1 MPSRSTREI
10 TGQTWRRRWRR
21 IAVVIAFVSVS
32 QAACRSSQAALTQLM
47 EARRLASELRVQFA
61 QAAEAAN
68 RAVMAEAD
76 DASAAAVEEA
86 RRAGQIVEHD
96 VQALRPILESLGY
109 AEDLKYLN
117 AFNSKYDE
125 YRRLDDEILPLSTE
139 NTNMK
144 AQRLSFGASRE
155 AANAFRTSIVA
166 ALKSGSAKDACAAEL
181 AGARAQIALLEIQ
194 SIQAPHIAEA
204 EDMAMTRMEEEMATS
219 AASAQKALDELRRT
233 LSPAATSQ
241 LTAAGAALDRFM
253 SINKEIVALSR
264 RNSNVRSLALSLG
277 RKRIVAAE
285 CLAQLQGLE
294 ETLAKHQFS
303 ATR

>member
-1 MPSRSTREI
+1 MRSRSTRGV
-10 TGQTWRRRWRR
+10 TGRVCLPRWPQ
-21 IAVVIAFVSVS
+21 IAALVAFVSLAA
-32 QAACRSSQAALTQLM
+32 AACRSPQAALTQLT
-47 EARRLASELRVQFA
+47 EARRLASELRVQFT

-68 RAVMAEAD
+68 RAVMADAD
-76 DASAAAVEEA
+76 DVSAAAVEEA
-86 RRAGQIVEHD
+86 RRARQIVEHD

-109 AEDLKYLN
+109 AEDLTYLN

-139 NTNMK
+139 NTNVK
-144 AQRLSFGASRE
+144 AQRLSFGPSRE
-155 AANAFRTSIVA
+155 AANAFRTSIAA

-181 AGARAQIALLEIQ
+181 AGAHAQIALLEIQ
-194 SIQAPHIAEA
+194 SIEAPHIAEA
-204 EDMAMTRMEEEMATS
+204 EDMAMTRMEGEM
-219 AASAQKALDELRRT
+219 AASAAGARKALDELRMT
-233 LSPAATSQ
+233 LSPAAMSQ

-285 CLAQLQGLE
+285 CQAQLQGLE
-294 ETLAKHQFS
+294 EALAKHQFS